1 MTVWI
6 MIAVV
11 FIIFVAL
18 EELIYYSW
26 NRHVYGK
33 NFKLRQKWK
42 NRLFVVLAFFKRKK
56 TIVIETKNQEK
67 SSSL

>member
-1 MTVWI
+1 MSVWI

-33 NFKLRQKWK
+33 NIKLRQKWK
-42 NRLFVVLAFFKRKK
+42 NRLFVVLAVFKRKK

-67 SSSL
+67 SSNL